1 MSFRLYLSFLAASIV
16 LGYAPGPVNLLTM
29 NHALRAG
36 WRRALPCVWGGTL
49 AVLLQLALTALCL
62 NSLVHIDERAL
73 TVLRWTGAAYLVWLG
88 CRQWLNRA
96 PAQTPAASSDIAQ
109 PASGAGRE
117 LFWRGV
123 ATSGLNPK
131 TLLFFPSFFPQFISA
146 NAEWSLNLQYL
157 LLAATFALLFAGG
170 VASMALFSHRL
181 SRARADAR
189 DEPCDGRPA
198 GRDGRDHGRLE
209 LNRPARRPRPKPL
222 RTTYRSRSH

>member
-1 MSFRLYLSFLAASIV
+1 MSFQLYLSFLAASIV
-16 LGYAPGPVNLLTM
+16 LVYAPGPVNLLTM

-73 TVLRWTGAAYLVWLG
+73 TVLRWTGAAYLAWLG
-88 CRQWLNRA
+88 CKQWLNRA
-96 PAQTPAASSDIAQ
+96 PAQAPAASSGIA
-109 PASGAGRE
+109 PPESGTGRE

-181 SRARADAR
+181 SRAMQ
-189 DEPCDGRPA
+189 
-198 GRDGRDHGRLE
+198 
-209 LNRPARRPRPKPL
+209 RPARIRAMNRVTGGL
-222 RTTYRSRSH
+222 LVGMGAIMAGWN